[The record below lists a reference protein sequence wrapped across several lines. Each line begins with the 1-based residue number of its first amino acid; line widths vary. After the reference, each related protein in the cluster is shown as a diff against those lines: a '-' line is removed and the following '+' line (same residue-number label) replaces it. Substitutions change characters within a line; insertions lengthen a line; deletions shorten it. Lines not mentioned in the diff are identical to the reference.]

1 MAEDPVRIP
10 HAVEELLRF
19 LTPLNNMFRTATTD
33 TEIDGVAIA
42 AGDRIAL
49 VYPSA
54 NRDEA
59 VFADPDEVDLARD
72 PNPHIAFGFG
82 THFCLGA
89 HVARLSLR
97 VALEELTARFT
108 DLRPAAPPRYEANV
122 FVKAVERFDLAFD
135 RR

>member
-1 MAEDPVRIP
+1 MSEARIGDVRIEP
-10 HAVEELLRF
+10 
-19 LTPLNNMFRTATTD
+19 
-33 TEIDGVAIA
+33 
-42 AGDRIAL
+42 GDRIAL

-59 VFADPDEVDLARD
+59 VFADPDDIDLGRD
-72 PNPHIAFGFG
+72 PNPHVAFGFG

-97 VALEELTARFT
+97 VALEELTARCT
-108 DLRPAAPPRYEANV
+108 NLRPASVPRYEANV